1 MLNFGCRNSKKK
13 ERPLSLELRPAAR
26 TAVCLS
32 NAIVGEATSVRTKC
46 LLQLSIH
53 CGIVKLTKECQITPL
68 YDFVAIFEC
77 PAIILSE
84 LAN

>member
-1 MLNFGCRNSKKK
+1 MLNFAGRNS
-13 ERPLSLELRPAAR
+13 ERTTTFTAAELRPAAH

-53 CGIVKLTKECQITPL
+53 GGIVKLTKECQITL
-68 YDFVAIFEC
+68 
-77 PAIILSE
+77 L
-84 LAN
+84 